1 MVSKA
6 QQNGLITGLVDH
18 IIPHGVAI
26 LQYADDTIVFLKN
39 NMEEAVNMKLLLY
52 IYEMMAG
59 LNINFN
65 KSEVMM
71 INNEENLS

>member
-1 MVSKA
+1 
-6 QQNGLITGLVDH
+6 LITGLVDH